1 MTAWACMIVLAEAD
15 RAQDRLSA
23 AQVEAIVEGT
33 DDVLDFL
40 AADMAEGRPLTAP
53 ATDPSDREI
62 QAAFHCVGGRGQ
74 VDDAAAAIV
83 AFALRQSGLEASSQR
98 RGGPPASDAKGGT
111 LAIRL
116 ICYASHPSD
125 AVRRYT
131 LRKLTPGGGA
141 GQARH
146 LVIDYEV
153 APAPVVDRWRGGSR
167 RHLRWRS
174 RLAMPARRAT
184 CRDRGLPRGIGG
196 SWDDFKLKGRRP
208 WKRRGWNADW
218 PRFLRRTWP
227 GYSRLMEADEE
238 ETLATLSG
246 HRRIIDEAIMRPPGP
261 HRRDR
266 RRQRARRIRE
276 RARCSARRRGDF

>member
-1 MTAWACMIVLAEAD
+1 
-15 RAQDRLSA
+15 
-23 AQVEAIVEGT
+23 
-33 DDVLDFL
+33 
-40 AADMAEGRPLTAP
+40 MAEGRPLTAP
-53 ATDPSDREI
+53 STDLSDREI

-98 RGGPPASDAKGGT
+98 RGRSPASDAKGGT

-131 LRKLTPGGGA
+131 LRKLTSGGGA

-153 APAPVVDRWRGGSR
+153 APRSRSVDRWRGGSR

-174 RLAMPARRAT
+174 RHAMPARRAI
-184 CRDRGLPRGIGG
+184 CRDRGLPPGIGG
-196 SWDDFKLKGRRP
+196 SCMIQTKGRRP
-208 WKRRGWNADW
+208 WKRRDWNA
-218 PRFLRRTWP
+218 
-227 GYSRLMEADEE
+227 G
-238 ETLATLSG
+238 
-246 HRRIIDEAIMRPPGP
+246 
-261 HRRDR
+261 
-266 RRQRARRIRE
+266 
-276 RARCSARRRGDF
+276 